1 MSAVEFGADEVLL
14 VASRGV
20 EPQHGLWLWR
30 LEAGHWNGRQVDTVR
45 HLSSL
50 ASHPHLPVVYG
61 TGGGGDDG
69 KLHAWRIDGEVEAVL
84 SVGTS
89 GGIDPCHLSI
99 SPDGEWLVATNYGT
113 SDLSMQRLDGN
124 GAFDGAPSLVALAG
138 GGPDAER
145 QEAAHPHQAFFVG
158 ETLVVIDLGADLV
171 REFSV
176 SSDGLAPLSST
187 AVPPGT
193 GPRHGVV
200 LDDGR
205 LAISGELSE
214 TLLVGRLG
222 QGAGDWQT
230 VRSTLKT
237 SPAQTRHTRNYP
249 GDIQRSADGKYAYL
263 ANRSHDTIATFSV
276 DGAEPRLAGEVDA
289 GAHWPQHILVRD
301 KHLLIAGWDSS
312 AVVALP
318 LENGMPQLAVPLFEC
333 GMPGWL
339 HAHRL
344 R

>member
-14 VASRGV
+14 VASRGA
-20 EPQHGLWLWR
+20 EPQHGLWLWK
-30 LEAGHWNGRQVDTVR
+30 LETGRWSGRQVDTVR

-50 ASHPHLPVVYG
+50 AGHPHLPVVYG
-61 TGGGGDDG
+61 TGGGADDG
-69 KLHAWRIDGEVEAVL
+69 TLHAWRIDGDGEAAL

-99 SPDGEWLVATNYGT
+99 SPDGKWLVATNYGT
-113 SDLSMQRLDGN
+113 SDLSVQRLDGN
-124 GAFDGAPSLVALAG
+124 GAFDGAPSLIALTG
-138 GGPDAER
+138 SGPDAER
-145 QEAAHPHQAFFVG
+145 QEAAHPHQAFFMG

-171 REFSV
+171 REFSI
-176 SSDGLAPLSST
+176 SADGLTPLRNT

-193 GPRHGVV
+193 GPRHAVV

-230 VRSTLKT
+230 LRSTLKT
-237 SPAQTRHTRNYP
+237 GPARTRHTRNYP
-249 GDIQRSADGKYAYL
+249 GDIQRSADGRYAYL

-276 DGAEPRLAGEVDA
+276 DGSEPVLVGEVDA

-301 KHLLIAGWDSS
+301 MHLLIAGWDSS

-318 LENGMPQLAVPLFEC
+318 LADGMPQPAVPLFEC
-333 GMPGWL
+333 GTPGWL

-344 R
+344 F